1 VRVITSTL
9 GSLTNDPFKITVLAA
24 NTYIPIYAF
33 HTYYQE
39 EGVKFYKR
47 PSFEKGAIRKSNTLK
62 HIKDAL
68 EMAIAPRR
76 ITIGGKFYYF
86 LKGAMYT
93 EEGIPLM
100 VLGMS
105 RQAFE
110 DPDIKNFSELRYGSE
125 VNPVDYK
132 NFVMFYSTS
141 FFTDPNLAPL
151 NRRFQ
156 KELLMSCYQK
166 GIEVRV
172 ITSSEIEKNT
182 FANIFEIPK
191 VNSVDQLEEYMNKV
205 LPTFLYA
212 EEEDTFVFEELR
224 APEIV
229 QDHEL
234 SVEEEALLFDSEDQ
248 ELPELE
254 LIPYEPDEYQVE
266 REEMEREA
274 ATWDSAHTESPYL
287 VAMDP
292 VSSEVTITERR
303 PHPAESLVERMR
315 PLQDAYNMQMQAYQD
330 LVITG
335 EAIVYANGS
344 TISVGSRGQAR
355 DNRPIE
361 LIDDTE

>member
-1 VRVITSTL
+1 MRVISSTL
-9 GSLTNDPFKITVLAA
+9 GSLNKDPFKLTVLAA

-39 EGVKFYKR
+39 KGIKFYSR
-47 PSFEKGAIRKSNTLK
+47 PSLEKGVIRKPNTLK

-93 EEGIPLM
+93 EDGNPLM

-105 RQAFE
+105 RQAYE
-110 DPDIKNFSELRYGSE
+110 DPETRNFSDLRYGNE

-156 KELLMSCYQK
+156 KELMMSCYEK

-172 ITSSEIEKNT
+172 ITSSEIERNT

-191 VNSVDQLEEYMNKV
+191 ANSVSQLEEYMNKI

-212 EEEDTFVFEELR
+212 EEEDTFVFEELTVS
-224 APEIV
+224 EIV

-234 SVEEEALLFDSEDQ
+234 SVEEEALLFDSELE
-248 ELPELE
+248 ELPELDP
-254 LIPYEPDEYQVE
+254 IPYETDEYRLE

-274 ATWDSAHTESPYL
+274 ATWDSAHTDYQLS
-287 VAMDP
+287 M
-292 VSSEVTITERR
+292 
-303 PHPAESLVERMR
+303 PAPPPQTAQSLVQR
-315 PLQDAYNMQMQAYQD
+315 LIQDAHNTQMYQ
-330 LVITG
+330 
-335 EAIVYANGS
+335 
-344 TISVGSRGQAR
+344 TIRN
-355 DNRPIE
+355 NRPIE
-361 LIDDTE
+361 LVDDTE

>member
-1 VRVITSTL
+1 VRVISSTL
-9 GSLTNDPFKITVLAA
+9 GSLNKDPFKLTVLAA

-39 EGVKFYKR
+39 NGIKFYSR
-47 PSFEKGAIRKSNTLK
+47 PSLEKGVIRKPNTLK

-93 EEGIPLM
+93 EDGNPLM

-105 RQAFE
+105 RQAYE
-110 DPDIKNFSELRYGSE
+110 DPETRNFSDLRYGNE

-156 KELLMSCYQK
+156 KELMMSCYEK

-172 ITSSEIEKNT
+172 ITSSEIERNT

-191 VNSVDQLEEYMNKV
+191 ANSVSQLEEYMNKI

-212 EEEDTFVFEELR
+212 EEEDTFVFEELTVS
-224 APEIV
+224 EIV

-234 SVEEEALLFDSEDQ
+234 SVEEEALLFDSELE
-248 ELPELE
+248 ELPELDP
-254 LIPYEPDEYQVE
+254 IPYETDEYRLE

-274 ATWDSAHTESPYL
+274 ATWDSAHTDYQLS
-287 VAMDP
+287 M
-292 VSSEVTITERR
+292 
-303 PHPAESLVERMR
+303 PAPPPQTAQSLVQR
-315 PLQDAYNMQMQAYQD
+315 LIQDAHNTQMYQ
-330 LVITG
+330 
-335 EAIVYANGS
+335 
-344 TISVGSRGQAR
+344 TIRN
-355 DNRPIE
+355 NRPIE
-361 LIDDTE
+361 LVDDTE

>member
-1 VRVITSTL
+1 MRVISSTL
-9 GSLTNDPFKITVLAA
+9 GSLNKDPFKLTVLAA

-39 EGVKFYKR
+39 NGIKFYSR
-47 PSFEKGAIRKSNTLK
+47 PSLEKGVIRKPNTLK

-93 EEGIPLM
+93 EDGNPLM

-105 RQAFE
+105 RQAYE
-110 DPDIKNFSELRYGSE
+110 DPETRNFSDLRYGNE

-156 KELLMSCYQK
+156 KELMMSCYEK

-172 ITSSEIEKNT
+172 ITSSEIERNT

-191 VNSVDQLEEYMNKV
+191 ANSVSQLEEYMNKI

-212 EEEDTFVFEELR
+212 EEEDTFVFEELTVS
-224 APEIV
+224 EIV

-234 SVEEEALLFDSEDQ
+234 SVEEEALLFDSELE
-248 ELPELE
+248 ELPELDP
-254 LIPYEPDEYQVE
+254 IPYETDEYRLE

-274 ATWDSAHTESPYL
+274 ATWDSAHTDYQLS
-287 VAMDP
+287 M
-292 VSSEVTITERR
+292 
-303 PHPAESLVERMR
+303 PAPPPQTAQSLVQR
-315 PLQDAYNMQMQAYQD
+315 LIQDAHNTQMYQ
-330 LVITG
+330 
-335 EAIVYANGS
+335 
-344 TISVGSRGQAR
+344 TIRN
-355 DNRPIE
+355 NRPIE
-361 LIDDTE
+361 LVDDTE